1 MSLESKYTHASRF
14 AQFLRTNGSKVIDGS
29 CKLSLTTSALC
40 LLNSIFVEV
49 LNKEWPQSMNLSV
62 SEAEDIAADARFL
75 CDFMKKAS
83 FLKLFHTGQTLRG
96 GVDLSQF
103 SNLTVLELR
112 KMPTH
117 LIIGFDILS
126 TQLKALICNRSIY
139 LLKEIFGSSVNGES
153 VPHIWP
159 ELKELNL
166 AYNYLENL
174 DQSLKNVPNIEMLDL
189 SHNHI
194 RNANEIQVLKSLNF
208 VNLSYNELEHLPT
221 FNISSC
227 RSLTK
232 LYLRNND
239 LEDLEGLDCLFNLE
253 ELDVGYNLLS
263 NYNVLS
269 PLDKLKVLKVLNLE
283 GNPLY
288 FHSRHSI
295 LVAHYINP
303 YALLKGFQLNGK
315 ILSAKH
321 TALCTLTHTRESNH
335 TNNHQTSINTVVGDA
350 ESVTC
355 APQPSDFLTRS
366 VSEMSEK
373 SSIEENPVSSLTSHS
388 GSEQLAVSAED
399 LAKHN
404 RRRKSKMKKKNTV
417 REVLIND
424 QEFNEP
430 DIIQQPVKTTET
442 AVPSYMRTK
451 ELLEARRKERGEAW
465 LIPDNFFQTIPNSFP
480 QVPANTPLSSYI
492 SPKGISVNDL
502 ISTVN
507 NSFAI
512 QPSNSP
518 DDGKV
523 LSLNS
528 LANELNG
535 SPLATE
541 STYLPGIDNSVISS
555 TPIEKELEEVLTLN
569 AEESSPDQL
578 NGQLPPENDDIEILN
593 SSAEDFIDNNLHVS
607 ASKED
612 VSEDIYGRY
621 GAPAQVDDLEESEE
635 EPEDSIFFVEKKTKL
650 AEKSIKQPISITV
663 GVNYIKEKDVIA
675 GKLID
680 RLDLNVLQSVYKVDC
695 EEDGLKLC
703 EVHLEFDTVK
713 SSRQKRIY
721 RFNFVDSLSAKALVK
736 ILQPFAD
743 AKTLKEVT
751 LGALECVKCG
761 SQFSKQLVHK
771 LLIKTKKPQGGKD
784 AYDSNYNTKEHPEEI
799 DACPNCGNHILV
811 EMESL
816 PLPSAALPPSPIPG
830 PIPAMKKESNTS
842 PDTMSAGSGSPS
854 NLFFNLFS
862 SMKISPI
869 LKRKSTPSTLSS
881 QEKSETSK
889 ETTVNAQNSNSK
901 CSSNEST
908 LRRNSSD
915 VTIISNP
922 SQSSIAVIPDPE
934 LNLNTITEKDSQSSL
949 SPPISQD
956 SIYYKAHNTS
966 ESEDHADIAET
977 EFPNAA
983 ISKDKLHPTSAADN
997 DFFSLTESS
1006 ANESASHFLTKEVVS
1021 SGSENYMSPSKS
1033 TASHES
1039 KSNELSENKE
1049 LDDVSQL
1056 LNILGEKRTITYDT
1070 FSEID
1075 HRLKLHLEYSV
1086 FGDDEQLEAC
1096 LQTAIVP
1103 LSTGDEFT
1111 GMFAIS
1117 TKKLYIIKFLPLYS
1131 LSLNRSEA
1139 IDKVIQIVHSS
1150 PLGQLRQIKAI
1161 LGNQGLTIGC
1171 GSNLQVFTLVIR
1183 DADICNTF
1191 SSLLADFIQEHQ
1203 ADFGKVEFLSSTD
1216 ETIQL
1221 LRDSVFLLNKKP
1233 DEMPEIL
1240 LHLFAFWW
1248 NSRAGEKNSNI
1259 PVCVIITPDDIFVSR
1274 ILYKKQDSSL
1284 DLTKLSIYHYSS
1296 MDHQKLSD
1304 LVSLKLRKDLK
1315 SVEIS
1320 FLNETS
1326 CRQNCDSVFWTIEME
1341 TKSALFSFISA
1352 LKNPWEE
1359 IFGIPLSLSCEET

>member
-49 LNKEWPQSMNLSV
+49 LNKEWAQLMNLSA

-75 CDFMKKAS
+75 CDFMKRVS

-126 TQLKALICNRSIY
+126 TQLKALICSRSIY
-139 LLKEIFGSSVNGES
+139 LLKEIFGSSLNGES

-174 DQSLKNVPNIEMLDL
+174 DQSLKNVPNIEILDL

-194 RNANEIQVLKSLNF
+194 RNADEIQVLKSLNF
-208 VNLSYNELEHLPT
+208 VNLSYNELGHLPT

-232 LYLRNND
+232 LFLRNND
-239 LEDLEGLDCLFNLE
+239 LEDLEGIDCLFNLE

-263 NYNVLS
+263 SYQVLS

-288 FHSRHSI
+288 FHSRHST
-295 LVAHYINP
+295 LVAHFINP

-315 ILSAKH
+315 ILSAKY
-321 TALCTLTHTRESNH
+321 AVLCNLNQTRETNH

-350 ESVTC
+350 ESVNC
-355 APQPSDFLTRS
+355 ASQPSEFLTRS

-373 SSIEENPVSSLTSHS
+373 SSAEENPVSSLTSLS
-388 GSEQLAVSAED
+388 GTEQLAVSAKD
-399 LAKHN
+399 SAKHN
-404 RRRKSKMKKKNTV
+404 RRRKSKVKKKSTV
-417 REVLIND
+417 REVLINEQD
-424 QEFNEP
+424 YNEP
-430 DIIQQPVKTTET
+430 VIIQQAVETSET
-442 AVPSYMRTK
+442 AVPSYIRAK

-465 LIPDNFFQTIPNSFP
+465 LIPDNFFQALPTSTP
-480 QVPANTPLSSYI
+480 QVPTNTPLSSYL
-492 SPKGISVNDL
+492 SPKVISVNDL
-502 ISTVN
+502 ISKVN
-507 NSFAI
+507 NSLAN
-512 QPSNSP
+512 QPAHSP
-518 DDGKV
+518 DDEKA

-528 LANELNG
+528 LADELKG

-541 STYLPGIDNSVISS
+541 SAYSPGIDNDVLSS
-555 TPIEKELEEVLTLN
+555 TPVEKELKEVLSLN

-578 NGQLPPENDDIEILN
+578 NEQLPPENDDIEVLN
-593 SSAEDFIDNNLHVS
+593 SSAEDFIDNDLHAS
-607 ASKED
+607 ESKED
-612 VSEDIYGRY
+612 ISDDIYRRS
-621 GAPAQVDDLEESEE
+621 GAPVQFDDLEESEE
-635 EPEDSIFFVEKKTKL
+635 ESEDGIIFVEKKTKL
-650 AEKSIKQPISITV
+650 GENFVKQPIYITV
-663 GVNYIKEKDVIA
+663 GKNYIKEKDVLT

-680 RLDLNVLQSVYKVDC
+680 RLDLNVLQSVCKMNC
-695 EEDGLKLC
+695 EEEGRKSH

-721 RFNFVDSLSAKALVK
+721 RFNFEDTSSAPALVNV
-736 ILQPFAD
+736 LQPFAD

-771 LLIKTKKPQGGKD
+771 LLIKTKKPQSGND

-816 PLPSAALPPSPIPG
+816 PLPSAALPPSPIP
-830 PIPAMKKESNTS
+830 ATKKESNTS
-842 PDTMSAGSGSPS
+842 PDTMSAGSESSG
-854 NLFFNLFS
+854 NLFLNLFS

-869 LKRKSTPSTLSS
+869 LKRKSIAGTLTS
-881 QEKSETSK
+881 QDKGEASK
-889 ETTVNAQNSNSK
+889 ETINAQNSNSK
-901 CSSNEST
+901 YSSSNEST

-956 SIYYKAHNTS
+956 SIYYKTHNTS
-966 ESEDHADIAET
+966 ESEDHVDSAGSEL
-977 EFPNAA
+977 PNAA
-983 ISKDKLHPTSAADN
+983 VSKDKLCPTSGVDN
-997 DFFSLTESS
+997 DFYSLTESS

-1033 TASHES
+1033 AASHES

-1075 HRLKLHLEYSV
+1075 HRLKLHLEYNI

-1131 LSLNRSEA
+1131 LSLDRGEA
-1139 IDKVIQIVHSS
+1139 IDKAIQIVHSS
-1150 PLGQLRQIKAI
+1150 PLGQLKQIKAI
-1161 LGNQGLTIGC
+1161 LGNQGLTIAC

-1183 DADICNTF
+1183 DADMCNTF
-1191 SSLLADFIQEHQ
+1191 SSLLSDFIQEHQ
-1203 ADFGKVEFLSSTD
+1203 ADLGKVEFLSSTD
-1216 ETIQL
+1216 ETMQL
-1221 LRDSVFLLNKKP
+1221 LRDSVFLSSKKP
-1233 DEMPEIL
+1233 DDMPEIL

-1259 PVCVIITPDDIFVSR
+1259 PVCVVITPDDIFVSR
-1274 ILYKKQDSSL
+1274 ILYKKQDSCS
-1284 DLTKLSIYHYSS
+1284 DLKKLSVYHYSS
-1296 MDHQKLSD
+1296 VDHQKLSD

-1326 CRQNCDSVFWTIEME
+1326 CQQNCDSVFWTIEME

-1359 IFGIPLSLSCEET
+1359 IFGIPLSLSCEEA

>member
-14 AQFLRTNGSKVIDGS
+14 AQFLRTNGCKVIDGS

-40 LLNSIFVEV
+40 LLNSLFVEV
-49 LNKEWPQSMNLSV
+49 LNKEWPKSMSLSA

-75 CDFMKKAS
+75 CDFMKKVS

-117 LIIGFDILS
+117 LIIGLDILS
-126 TQLKALICNRSIY
+126 TQLKALICSRSIY
-139 LLKEIFGSSVNGES
+139 LLKEIFGSSLTGENE
-153 VPHIWP
+153 PHEWS

-174 DQSLKNVPNIEMLDL
+174 DQSLRNVSNIEILDL
-189 SHNHI
+189 SHNHL
-194 RNANEIQVLKSLNF
+194 RNADEIQVLKSLNF

-232 LYLRNND
+232 LYLRTNN
-239 LEDLEGLDCLFNLE
+239 LEDLEGIDCLFNLE

-263 NYNVLS
+263 SYHVLS

-283 GNPLY
+283 GNPIY
-288 FHSRHSI
+288 YHSCHPA
-295 LVAHYINP
+295 LVAHCINP
-303 YALLKGFQLNGK
+303 YALLKGFRLNGK
-315 ILSAKH
+315 ILSPKH
-321 TALCTLTHTRESNH
+321 AVLHNLTDTGETNH

-350 ESVTC
+350 SSVSC
-355 APQPSDFLTRS
+355 APSPSDFLTRS
-366 VSEMSEK
+366 ISEMSEK
-373 SSIEENPVSSLTSHS
+373 SSIEENPVSSLTSLS
-388 GSEQLAVSAED
+388 GTEQLAVSAKNS
-399 LAKHN
+399 AKHN
-404 RRRKSKMKKKNTV
+404 RRRKSKLKNKSKKV
-417 REVLIND
+417 REVLISEQD
-424 QEFNEP
+424 YNEY
-430 DIIQQPVKTTET
+430 DTVQQPVETSETT
-442 AVPSYMRTK
+442 VPSHIRTK

-465 LIPDNFFQTIPNSFP
+465 LIPDNSFQTIPISTP
-480 QVPANTPLSSYI
+480 QVPANTPLSSYF
-492 SPKGISVNDL
+492 SPKLISVNDL
-502 ISTVN
+502 ISKV
-507 NSFAI
+507 NSFAT
-512 QPSNSP
+512 QPTHSP
-518 DDGKV
+518 DKEKI

-528 LANELNG
+528 LANELQS
-535 SPLATE
+535 SPLETE
-541 STYLPGIDNSVISS
+541 SAYSPGTDNNVLSS
-555 TPIEKELEEVLTLN
+555 TPVEKELEEVLMLN
-569 AEESSPDQL
+569 AEKSSPDQL
-578 NGQLPPENDDIEILN
+578 IGQLPQENDDIEVLN
-593 SSAEDFIDNNLHVS
+593 SSAEDFIDNNLNPSVS
-607 ASKED
+607 KDD
-612 VSEDIYGRY
+612 VSDDIYGRNR
-621 GAPAQVDDLEESEE
+621 ALVQFDDLEESEE
-635 EPEDSIFFVEKKTKL
+635 EPEDKIFFVEKKTKL
-650 AEKSIKQPISITV
+650 YENIVKQPVSVTV
-663 GVNYIKEKDVIA
+663 GANYIKEKDVIA

-680 RLDLNVLQSVYKVDC
+680 RLDLNVLQSVSRVDS
-695 EEDGLKLC
+695 EEDGHKWC
-703 EVHLEFDTVK
+703 EIHLEFDTVK

-721 RFNFVDSLSAKALVK
+721 MFNIDDCISAKALIK

-771 LLIKTKKPQGGKD
+771 IVIKTKKPQSGKD

-816 PLPSAALPPSPIPG
+816 PLPSAALPPSPLSST
-830 PIPAMKKESNTS
+830 KKESNTS
-842 PDTMSAGSGSPS
+842 PDTMSVGSGSPGNVFS
-854 NLFFNLFS
+854 NLFS

-869 LKRKSTPSTLSS
+869 LKRKPVPITLSS
-881 QEKSETSK
+881 QGIGETSK
-889 ETTVNAQNSNSK
+889 EAMINTQNSSSK
-901 CSSNEST
+901 CSSSNEST

-966 ESEDHADIAET
+966 ESEDHVDIVESELPSVAVL
-977 EFPNAA
+977 
-983 ISKDKLHPTSAADN
+983 KDKLCPTNGADN

-1006 ANESASHFLTKEVVS
+1006 ANESASHFLAKEVVS

-1033 TASHES
+1033 ASSLEP
-1039 KSNELSENKE
+1039 KSNELSDTKE

-1086 FGDDEQLEAC
+1086 FGNDEQLEAC
-1096 LQTAIVP
+1096 LQTSIVP

-1111 GMFAIS
+1111 GMFALS
-1117 TKKLYIIKFLPLYS
+1117 TKKLYIIKFLPLYN
-1131 LSLNRSEA
+1131 LSLNQSEA
-1139 IDKVIQIVHSS
+1139 IDKVIQIVHCSS
-1150 PLGQLRQIKAI
+1150 LGQLKQIKAI
-1161 LGNQGLTIGC
+1161 LGNQGLTIAC

-1191 SSLLADFIQEHQ
+1191 SSLLSDFIQEHK
-1203 ADFGKVEFLSSTD
+1203 ADFGKVEFLSSADDTM
-1216 ETIQL
+1216 QL
-1221 LRDSVFLLNKKP
+1221 LRDSVFSFERNVEP
-1233 DEMPEIL
+1233 DETPEIL

-1259 PVCVIITPDDIFVSR
+1259 PVCVIVTPEDIFVSR
-1274 ILYKKQDSSL
+1274 ILYKKQDSFL
-1284 DLTKLSIYHYSS
+1284 DLKNLSVYHYSS
-1296 MDHQKLSD
+1296 VDHQKLSD
-1304 LVSLKLRKDLK
+1304 LVSLKLRKDLR

-1326 CRQNCDSVFWTIEME
+1326 CQQNCDSVFWTIEME

-1359 IFGIPLSLSCEET
+1359 IFGVPLSLSCEEA

>member
-49 LNKEWPQSMNLSV
+49 LNKEWAQLMNLSA

-75 CDFMKKAS
+75 CDFMKRVS

-126 TQLKALICNRSIY
+126 TQLKALICSRSIY
-139 LLKEIFGSSVNGES
+139 LLKEIFGSSLNGES

-174 DQSLKNVPNIEMLDL
+174 DQSLKNVPNIEILDL

-194 RNANEIQVLKSLNF
+194 RNADEIQVLKSLNF
-208 VNLSYNELEHLPT
+208 VNLSYNELGHLPT

-232 LYLRNND
+232 LFLRNND
-239 LEDLEGLDCLFNLE
+239 LEDLEGIDCLFNLE

-263 NYNVLS
+263 SYQVLS

-288 FHSRHSI
+288 FHSRHST
-295 LVAHYINP
+295 LVAHFINP

-315 ILSAKH
+315 ILSAKY
-321 TALCTLTHTRESNH
+321 AVLCNLNQTRETNH

-350 ESVTC
+350 ESVNC
-355 APQPSDFLTRS
+355 ASQPSEFLTRS

-373 SSIEENPVSSLTSHS
+373 SSAEENPVSSLTSLS
-388 GSEQLAVSAED
+388 GTEQLAVSAKD
-399 LAKHN
+399 SAKHN
-404 RRRKSKMKKKNTV
+404 RRRKSKVKKKSTV
-417 REVLIND
+417 REVLINEQD
-424 QEFNEP
+424 YNEP
-430 DIIQQPVKTTET
+430 VIIQQAVETSET
-442 AVPSYMRTK
+442 AVPSYIRAK

-465 LIPDNFFQTIPNSFP
+465 LIPDNFFQALPTSTP
-480 QVPANTPLSSYI
+480 QVPTNTPLSSYL
-492 SPKGISVNDL
+492 SPKVISVNDL
-502 ISTVN
+502 ISKVN
-507 NSFAI
+507 NSLAN
-512 QPSNSP
+512 QPAHSP
-518 DDGKV
+518 DDEKA

-528 LANELNG
+528 LADELKG

-541 STYLPGIDNSVISS
+541 SAYSPGIDNDVLSS
-555 TPIEKELEEVLTLN
+555 TPVEKELKEVLSLN

-578 NGQLPPENDDIEILN
+578 NEQLPPENDDIEVLN
-593 SSAEDFIDNNLHVS
+593 SSAEDFIDNDLHAS
-607 ASKED
+607 ESKED
-612 VSEDIYGRY
+612 ISDDIYRRS
-621 GAPAQVDDLEESEE
+621 GAPVQFDDLEESEE
-635 EPEDSIFFVEKKTKL
+635 ESEDGIIFVEKKTKL
-650 AEKSIKQPISITV
+650 GENFVKQPIYITV
-663 GVNYIKEKDVIA
+663 GKNYIKEKDVLT

-680 RLDLNVLQSVYKVDC
+680 RLDLNVLQSVCKMNC
-695 EEDGLKLC
+695 EEEGRKSH

-721 RFNFVDSLSAKALVK
+721 RFNFEDTSSAPALVNV
-736 ILQPFAD
+736 LQPFAD

-771 LLIKTKKPQGGKD
+771 LLIKTKKPQSGND

-816 PLPSAALPPSPIPG
+816 PLPSAALPPSPIP
-830 PIPAMKKESNTS
+830 ATKKESNTS
-842 PDTMSAGSGSPS
+842 PDTMSAGSESSG
-854 NLFFNLFS
+854 NLFLNLFS

-869 LKRKSTPSTLSS
+869 LKRKSIAGTLTS
-881 QEKSETSK
+881 QGEASK
-889 ETTVNAQNSNSK
+889 ETINAQNSNSK
-901 CSSNEST
+901 YSSSNEST

-956 SIYYKAHNTS
+956 SIYYKTHNTS
-966 ESEDHADIAET
+966 ESEDHVDSAGSEL
-977 EFPNAA
+977 PNAA
-983 ISKDKLHPTSAADN
+983 VSKDKLCPTSGVDN
-997 DFFSLTESS
+997 DFYSLTESS

-1033 TASHES
+1033 AASHES

-1075 HRLKLHLEYSV
+1075 HRLKLHLEYNI

-1131 LSLNRSEA
+1131 LSLDRGEA
-1139 IDKVIQIVHSS
+1139 IDKAIQIVHSS
-1150 PLGQLRQIKAI
+1150 PLGQLKQIKAI
-1161 LGNQGLTIGC
+1161 LGNQGLTIAC

-1183 DADICNTF
+1183 DADMCNTF
-1191 SSLLADFIQEHQ
+1191 SSLLSDFIQEHQ
-1203 ADFGKVEFLSSTD
+1203 ADLGKVEFLSSTD
-1216 ETIQL
+1216 ETMQL
-1221 LRDSVFLLNKKP
+1221 LRDSVFLSSKKP
-1233 DEMPEIL
+1233 DDMPEIL

-1259 PVCVIITPDDIFVSR
+1259 PVCVVITPDDIFVSR
-1274 ILYKKQDSSL
+1274 ILYKKQDSCS
-1284 DLTKLSIYHYSS
+1284 DLKKLSVYHYSS
-1296 MDHQKLSD
+1296 VDHQKLSD

-1326 CRQNCDSVFWTIEME
+1326 CQQNCDSVFWTIEME

-1359 IFGIPLSLSCEET
+1359 IFGIPLSLSCEEA

>member
-49 LNKEWPQSMNLSV
+49 LNKEWAQLMNLSA

-75 CDFMKKAS
+75 GDFMKRVS

-126 TQLKALICNRSIY
+126 TQLKALICSRSIY
-139 LLKEIFGSSVNGES
+139 LLKEIFGSSLNGES

-174 DQSLKNVPNIEMLDL
+174 DQSLKNVPNVEILDL

-194 RNANEIQVLKSLNF
+194 RNADEIQVLKSLNF
-208 VNLSYNELEHLPT
+208 VNLSYNELAHLPT

-239 LEDLEGLDCLFNLE
+239 LEDLEGIDCLFNLE

-263 NYNVLS
+263 SYQVLS
-269 PLDKLKVLKVLNLE
+269 PLDKLKILKVLNLE

-288 FHSRHSI
+288 FHSRHLT
-295 LVAHYINP
+295 LVAHFINP

-315 ILSAKH
+315 ILSAKY
-321 TALCTLTHTRESNH
+321 AVLCNLTQTRETNY

-350 ESVTC
+350 ESVTR
-355 APQPSDFLTRS
+355 ASQPSEFLTTS

-373 SSIEENPVSSLTSHS
+373 SSAEENLVSSLTSLS
-388 GSEQLAVSAED
+388 GTEQLAVSAKNS
-399 LAKHN
+399 AKHN
-404 RRRKSKMKKKNTV
+404 RRRKSKVKKKSTV

-424 QEFNEP
+424 QDYNEP
-430 DIIQQPVKTTET
+430 VIIQQAVETSET
-442 AVPSYMRTK
+442 AVPSYIRAK

-465 LIPDNFFQTIPNSFP
+465 LIPDNFYQALPTSTP
-480 QVPANTPLSSYI
+480 QVPANTPLSSYL
-492 SPKGISVNDL
+492 SPKVISVNDL
-502 ISTVN
+502 ISKVN
-507 NSFAI
+507 NSLAN
-512 QPSNSP
+512 QPAHSP
-518 DDGKV
+518 DDEKA

-528 LANELNG
+528 LADELKG
-535 SPLATE
+535 SPSATE
-541 STYLPGIDNSVISS
+541 SAYSPGIENDILSS
-555 TPIEKELEEVLTLN
+555 TPVEKELKEVLSLN
-569 AEESSPDQL
+569 AEESSPNQL
-578 NGQLPPENDDIEILN
+578 NEQLPPENDDIEVLN
-593 SSAEDFIDNNLHVS
+593 SSAEDFIDNDLHDP

-612 VSEDIYGRY
+612 VSDDIYRRS
-621 GAPAQVDDLEESEE
+621 GAPVQLDDLEESEE
-635 EPEDSIFFVEKKTKL
+635 ESEDAILFVEKKTKL
-650 AEKSIKQPISITV
+650 GENFVKQPISITV
-663 GVNYIKEKDVIA
+663 GKNYIKEKDILT

-680 RLDLNVLQSVYKVDC
+680 RLDLNVLQSVCKINC
-695 EEDGLKLC
+695 EEEGRKSH

-721 RFNFVDSLSAKALVK
+721 RFDFEDTYSAPALVNV
-736 ILQPFAD
+736 LQPFAD

-771 LLIKTKKPQGGKD
+771 LLIKTKKPQSGND

-816 PLPSAALPPSPIPG
+816 PLPSAALPPSPIP
-830 PIPAMKKESNTS
+830 ATKKEFNTS
-842 PDTMSAGSGSPS
+842 PDTMSAGSGSPG
-854 NLFFNLFS
+854 NLFLNLFS

-869 LKRKSTPSTLSS
+869 LKRKSIAGTLTS
-881 QEKSETSK
+881 QEKSEVSR
-889 ETTVNAQNSNSK
+889 ETTINAQNSNSK
-901 CSSNEST
+901 YSSSNESS

-966 ESEDHADIAET
+966 ESEDHVDSAGSEL
-977 EFPNAA
+977 PNAA
-983 ISKDKLHPTSAADN
+983 VLKDKLCPTSGVDY
-997 DFFSLTESS
+997 DFYSLTESS

-1033 TASHES
+1033 AASHES

-1056 LNILGEKRTITYDT
+1056 LIILGEKRTITYDT

-1075 HRLKLHLEYSV
+1075 HRLKLHLEYNI

-1131 LSLNRSEA
+1131 LSLDRGEA

-1150 PLGQLRQIKAI
+1150 PLGQLKQIKAI
-1161 LGNQGLTIGC
+1161 LGNQGLTIAC

-1191 SSLLADFIQEHQ
+1191 SSLLSDFIQEHQ
-1203 ADFGKVEFLSSTD
+1203 ADLGKVEFFSSTD
-1216 ETIQL
+1216 ETMQL
-1221 LRDSVFLLNKKP
+1221 LKDSVFLSNKKP
-1233 DEMPEIL
+1233 DDMPEIL

-1259 PVCVIITPDDIFVSR
+1259 PVCVVITPDDIFVSR
-1274 ILYKKQDSSL
+1274 ILYKKQDSCS
-1284 DLTKLSIYHYSS
+1284 DLKKLSVYHYSS
-1296 MDHQKLSD
+1296 VDHQKLSD

-1326 CRQNCDSVFWTIEME
+1326 CQQNCDSVFWTIEME

-1359 IFGIPLSLSCEET
+1359 IFGIPLSLSCEEA